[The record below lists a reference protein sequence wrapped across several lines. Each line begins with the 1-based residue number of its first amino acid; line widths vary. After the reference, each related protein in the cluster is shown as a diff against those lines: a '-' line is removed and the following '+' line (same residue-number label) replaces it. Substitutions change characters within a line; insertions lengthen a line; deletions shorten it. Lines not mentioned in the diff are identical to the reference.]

1 LHRKNI
7 IREVLP
13 VVGSSVVSSV
23 VESTGG
29 SVVCSVESV
38 GKSVVCSV
46 ESVGKSVVCSVEEVE
61 GSDDVVSNVEFVA
74 ELVGSIVV
82 IVTFNVVLVV

>member
-1 LHRKNI
+1 MHRKNI
-7 IREVLP
+7 ILKVLP

-29 SVVCSVESV
+29 
-38 GKSVVCSV
+38 SVVCSV